1 MFRSL
6 GRLTSKLRESRVDM
20 EEEGRE
26 EEGRKGKEK
35 VVELCKEC
43 AIGNEDDDDNDE
55 QG

>member
-35 VVELCKEC
+35 VVELC
-43 AIGNEDDDDNDE
+43 EDDDDNDE